1 MQRFGV
7 IVARLFG
14 RLTALIVG
22 FILAAAGLA
31 MMVTIVMLPA
41 GVVVMLLGI
50 LLFIYGLFARDRTAP
65 ASRHR

>member
-7 IVARLFG
+7 VVARLFG
-14 RLTALIVG
+14 RLT
-22 FILAAAGLA
+22 